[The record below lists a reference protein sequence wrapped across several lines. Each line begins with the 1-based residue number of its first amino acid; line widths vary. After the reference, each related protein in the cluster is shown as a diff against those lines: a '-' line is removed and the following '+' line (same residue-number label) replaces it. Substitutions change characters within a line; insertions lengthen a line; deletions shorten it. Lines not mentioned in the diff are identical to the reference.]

1 MLNLIIKDFKN
12 IFYDIKSLAFILIMP
27 IALMSIL
34 GMALQGVFSD
44 TMSSD
49 VFSVQI
55 GVVKDYDYADEVAKV
70 EDTVVNTW
78 NAGEYFSDEIIN
90 DFNPETSF
98 FNDFLEDSVGE
109 MVSYTVMTN
118 EEADAALKAD
128 EIQAYVVLP
137 KNFVFNSYVNFM
149 AVEDV
154 RYLSEIKIVSS
165 SNPSNDFASG
175 MVNEMITPYF
185 ATINNFVS
193 INRVVNQA
201 TLDYSI
207 PAGAF
212 DGLREEMMSN
222 TEQRYEVPKEN
233 IPGSK
238 TISSF
243 QYYAVGI
250 MAMFILYSASIGARA
265 MYDETKEHTFQR
277 LEVAGAKFSKMSVSN
292 FFRVMLI
299 VMVQSGIMIT
309 YSSVMLKVDWGSIQ
323 NLLIVLLLSSFAVAG
338 VGTFIATLT
347 VNFNNPRIGSVFEF
361 AVVQM
366 MALLGGSFIP
376 VEVLPEGFQKLSF
389 LSLNASVL
397 GGYLNGMYDRPL
409 IEMLEYT
416 NYMIIFGLAFIVLSL
431 VAMKFRRRESL
442 S

>member
-12 IFYDIKSLAFILIMP
+12 IFYDVKSLAFILIMP

-44 TMSSD
+44 TMTSD
-49 VFSVQI
+49 VFNIQI
-55 GVVKDYDYADEVAKV
+55 GIVKDYDFNDEVAMV

-78 NAGEYFSDEIIN
+78 QAGEYFSDEIIN

-98 FNDFLEDSVGE
+98 FNDFLDDTMGD
-109 MVSYTVMTN
+109 MVTYTIMTE
-118 EEADAALKAD
+118 EEADAALAND

-149 AVEDV
+149 AVEDM
-154 RYLSEIKIVSS
+154 RYLTEVEIVSS

-175 MVNEMITPYF
+175 MVNEIITPYF

-193 INRVVNQA
+193 INKVVNQA
-201 TLDYSI
+201 TLAYSI
-207 PAGAF
+207 PSDLFNGI
-212 DGLREEMMSN
+212 REEMMSN
-222 TEQRYEVPKEN
+222 TNERYEVPTEN

-238 TISSF
+238 TVSSF

-250 MAMFILYSASIGARA
+250 MAMFILYSARIGARA
-265 MYDETKEHTFQR
+265 MYDETKEHTLQR
-277 LEVAGAKFSKMSVSN
+277 LEVAGANFAKISVSN

-299 VMVQSGIMIT
+299 VLVQSSIMIA
-309 YSSVMLKVDWGSIQ
+309 YSSIMMNVSWGNIP
-323 NLLIVLLLSSFAVAG
+323 NVLIVLLLSSFAVAG
-338 VGTFIATLT
+338 VGTFVATLT
-347 VNFNNPRIGSVFEF
+347 INYNNPNIGRVFEF

-376 VEVLPEGFQKLSF
+376 VEILPDGFQKLSF

-409 IEMLEYT
+409 VDMLKYT
-416 NYMIIFGLAFIVLSL
+416 SYMVIFGLAFIVLSL
-431 VAMKFRRRESL
+431 VAMKFRKREAL